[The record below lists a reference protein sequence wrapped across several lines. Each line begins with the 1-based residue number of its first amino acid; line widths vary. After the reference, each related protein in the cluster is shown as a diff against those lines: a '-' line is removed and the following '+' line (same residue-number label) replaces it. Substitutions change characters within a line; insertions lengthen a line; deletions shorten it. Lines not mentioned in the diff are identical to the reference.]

1 MNHNYTAE
9 ELIREGYEFACESD
23 EVSAVMPK
31 LVEIQGRGVLICRSN
46 DAFYAV
52 DEICPH
58 KQKSMAHGIV
68 FDGDIICPWH
78 SYAFNL
84 ETGRSNQRRCVP
96 AYLYELQIINGQIY
110 VRL

>member
-1 MNHNYTAE
+1 METTAE
-9 ELIREGYEFACESD
+9 ELINDGFELACSID
-23 EVSAVMPK
+23 EVSVVMPK
-31 LVEIQGRGVLICRSN
+31 RVEIRERGVLICRSQ

-78 SYAFNL
+78 SYAFDL
-84 ETGRSNQRRCVP
+84 ETGRSNQRRCAP
-96 AYLYELQIINGQIY
+96 ANVYELEIVDKQIY